1 MFLTKDKRSTYA
13 KLIYLIFY
21 TVITTTGLFITIFLK
36 NNLDLS
42 KPIIVAGFIFSY
54 IVIFIFIVWFLLIQ
68 IMILIMHKKGKNIG
82 FAFGFWKFLTFNNKK
97 TETHDEINDTSIKPI
112 ENFKKY
118 VKDKRNVI
126 LILVLFSF
134 FIFSDLY
141 SFYNFLVKFDGIEN
155 QLNIFQLIYKI
166 ISLLNSIVLSISIIT
181 KNLIVMLSRSKIKKN
196 NDLTK
201 LQKVYLTLTF
211 RKKL

>member
-1 MFLTKDKRSTYA
+1 M
-13 KLIYLIFY
+13 
-21 TVITTTGLFITIFLK
+21 
-36 NNLDLS
+36 
-42 KPIIVAGFIFSY
+42 
-54 IVIFIFIVWFLLIQ
+54 
-68 IMILIMHKKGKNIG
+68 
-82 FAFGFWKFLTFNNKK
+82 
-97 TETHDEINDTSIKPI
+97 ETQDEINDTSIKPI

-126 LILVLFSF
+126 PILVLFSF
-134 FIFSDLY
+134 FMFSDLY
-141 SFYNFLVKFDGIEN
+141 SFYNFLVKFDGFKN

>member
-21 TVITTTGLFITIFLK
+21 TLITTTGLFITIFLK

-42 KPIIVAGFIFSY
+42 KPIIVAGFIFAY
-54 IVIFIFIVWFLLIQ
+54 IVVFVFIIWFLLIQ

-82 FAFGFWKFLTFNNKK
+82 FVFGFWKFLTFNNKK
-97 TETHDEINDTSIKPI
+97 TVTHDEINDTSIKPI

-141 SFYNFLVKFDGIEN
+141 SFYNFLVKFDGIKN
-155 QLNIFQLIYKI
+155 QLNIFKLIYKI

-181 KNLIVMLSRSKIKKN
+181 KNLIVMLSRSKIEKN
-196 NDLTK
+196 NDLIK